1 MISYR
6 IIRKSKSESSIEK
19 HRRFSR
25 IIRRKPH
32 YYFYLGTRMRFLFFD
47 FHATPKNKTGL
58 ITDEQEPCLG
68 L

>member
-6 IIRKSKSESSIEK
+6 ISAKANGESSIEK

-25 IIRRKPH
+25 IKRRKPH
-32 YYFYLGTRMRFLFFD
+32 YFFYLGTRMRMVFFD
-47 FHATPKNKTGL
+47 FGATPKNKTGL